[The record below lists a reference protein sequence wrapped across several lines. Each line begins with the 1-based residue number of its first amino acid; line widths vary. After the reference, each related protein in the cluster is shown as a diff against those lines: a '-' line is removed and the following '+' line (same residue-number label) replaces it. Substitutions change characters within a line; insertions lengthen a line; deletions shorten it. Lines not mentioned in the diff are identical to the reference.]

1 MIPTLFARSMRSCTV
16 VMVALVAVA
25 LMYIASVVYLYDP
38 AVSESLTAMQEAMPD
53 LFAAFGMANT
63 ATTLLDFLINYLY
76 GFLFTAL
83 LIVLAVYLAQK
94 FLAGPVKD
102 GSFAWILAAPHSR
115 TAIIV
120 TFVVAEVIAVAVV
133 VALCWVGEVV
143 FCEIWFPGELNL
155 VGLARA
161 NGGLFVLG
169 FFMTSLCFALTCV
182 FKNPGLGLGIGAAL
196 CVLFFLMELA
206 GTVGEGLTWVAH
218 VSPCTLYDA
227 YGLAAGNT
235 KAFADIAL
243 VGAFA
248 VILNILA
255 GIVFVRRD
263 FSL

>member
-1 MIPTLFARSMRSCTV
+1 MIPALFVRNMRSSAV
-16 VMVALVAVA
+16 VIVVLVSVA

-94 FLAGPVKD
+94 FLASPVKD

-120 TFVVAEVIAVAVV
+120 TFIVAEVIAVALV
-133 VALCWVGEVV
+133 VAFCWIGEVI

-169 FFMTSLCFALTCV
+169 FFMASLCFALTCV
-182 FKNPGLGLGIGAAL
+182 FKNPDLGLGIGAAL

-227 YGLAAGNT
+227 YSLAAGNAS
-235 KAFADIAL
+235 AFANIAL

-255 GIVFVRRD
+255 GVVFVRRD